1 MIRFIDNV
9 GDYFSTTYFDED
21 FPAKVLDKTGYA
33 RDQMGEF
40 NKRISP
46 LSAAYFK
53 FKQLIIEGGLRTK
66 DKIKETHDF
75 HTVILKQLGYADAE
89 NSYDR
94 LFHFTEQEALP
105 IRHIFYR
112 GDQVQLMVM
121 EMQPMIREGDKDPD
135 SLFEQ
140 CYNIE
145 NEEVQSEAQRYHRKQ
160 WQDVFTVPEGVKI
173 SPSKINEAV
182 SALFLLKH
190 DRPKYILLLAGNII
204 FLLEQDKWDRGSYL
218 KFDLEELFTEH
229 QASPSRN
236 IYALL
241 YFLLSKESLAHQSN
255 MVLHDQLDEDSHKS
269 AYEVTKDLK
278 EGIIHAVEALAN
290 EALYYKKQVSGEDFD
305 ETDDRFEQEMKDDC
319 LTLIYRLLFIFY
331 AESRNELDILP
342 TNDPAY
348 LKGYS
353 LEMLRD
359 LEQVPMYSDSSRNGY
374 FFHDSL
380 FSLFHLL
387 GSGYRENENGNNKSF
402 RVRSIDSPHFDDNR
416 LLHIQSVKFRN
427 FVWQEIIR
435 RLSLSK
441 EQKGRTRGR
450 ISYANL
456 GINQLGSVYESLL
469 AYRGFYAEQDYIEVH
484 KAGKPE
490 EGTYLVPR
498 SRRDDFSDDEVL
510 RDQQG
515 EVLILKKGS
524 FVYRLSG
531 RDRQKSASYYTPE
544 VLTRCTV
551 KYTLKPILERLDN
564 KEIEALE
571 LLNLKLLEP
580 AMGAAA
586 FHNEMINQLAEAYL
600 TYRQDELNQRI
611 APNKYREELQKV
623 KAYIATH
630 NVYGVDINPT
640 AIELGKLSLW
650 LNVIHKDMETPFFS
664 NRLGV
669 GNAVVGAWLKAY
681 PASAILVDLDSSGA
695 PLKRQPTKEWWETAP
710 IKLEIGKKGILR
722 KETEIYHFL
731 LPDKNM
737 LASAGI
743 GLLKSEYPA
752 ENNKIREWKRDW
764 IKPILPSEL
773 KMLQRI
779 SATIDGLLKEYY
791 QFQSHIN
798 RQTHTRLQVFGV
810 PVKDVQTEL
819 KTYHEKEELADYRN
833 RHNAPY
839 FKLKIVMD
847 YWCALWFWDMRQA
860 GELPTRQQYWQDIAG
875 ILDLDLAKAA
885 AEVRL
890 SRKTND
896 ISTDKGIQLNMF
908 APVAVQLSLKPE
920 PEVQTAGS
928 LPETQAEVITET
940 DTPPEPKVLQASEV
954 DNSNFISEA
963 FVRYSAHRDF
973 FDKND
978 RIPIVQE
985 LALKYRFFH
994 FQLEFLDVFWE
1005 RGGFDLIAGNPPWV
1019 NIEFDNE
1026 GFIAESDPLLCIRG
1040 ASSPEIDGAISK
1052 LIIDDSHFKE
1062 IISDELIWVEA
1073 ARTFI
1078 SAYQNYILLFGQ
1090 KPNLYKSIIENALQ
1104 LLNSTGY
1111 SGIIHPQAIF
1121 DDPFGDKFRNEL
1133 YFRLRYHFQFQN
1145 EFKLFAE
1152 IGNRN
1157 IFSVNIYK
1165 GFSSIID
1172 FDAIFSLFH
1181 PSTIDGCFIKT
1192 LDDNLS
1198 GIKIRVSEGVYEWNI
1213 TPSYNRVIHFN
1224 EQVLKNLSRLFET
1237 QGEIGKVPLPSL
1249 FNMELLNVLL
1259 KISEFKGRVKDK
1271 KTIIP
1276 ECWNETRAVQSC
1288 IIRRET
1294 KFPNYDNYECIYSG
1308 AFFYVNNP
1316 IFQTPKEICDTHRAY
1331 EVIDLLAIDVDFFG
1345 RTNYIPV
1352 EEIDVFKKRIAGFD
1366 PQIPWIELYKVVF
1379 SKMMGPSGERT
1390 LQPAIIAPK
1399 VSHTNGVASVTFEKN
1414 IDIIEFTGITSS
1426 LIVDFYLKLMRKTN
1440 LYDNT
1445 IQELPIGIDNK
1456 YLNKLT
1462 LRVLLLNCL
1471 NNKFSSI
1478 WNEYY
1483 IDLWKEEYWSKV
1495 DQRIKSLQQLSRDW
1509 EWNTPLRNYYERRHC
1524 LIEID
1529 VIVSMGLGLKLTD
1542 LISAYLVQF
1551 PVLQQN
1557 EDDTWYDR
1565 KGNIVFTC
1573 SKGLVGVGVDRP
1585 VWEQIRNLTSGQTYE
1600 HTITKS
1606 ELYHGKKITYHA
1618 PFDKC
1623 DRVEDYK
1630 VAWAHFE
1637 KVFNT

>member
-255 MVLHDQLDEDSHKS
+255 MVLLDQLDEDSHKS

-681 PASAILVDLDSSGA
+681 PANAILVDLDSSGA

-710 IKLEIGKKGILR
+710 VKLEIGKKGILR

-752 ENNKIREWKRDW
+752 ENTKIREWKRDW

-798 RQTHTRLQVFGV
+798 RQTQTRLQVFGV

-839 FKLKIVMD
+839 FKLKMVMD

-890 SRKTND
+890 FRKTND

-920 PEVQTAGS
+920 REIQTAGS
-928 LPETQAEVITET
+928 LPETQAEVIIEK
-940 DTPPEPKVLQASEV
+940 DTPPEPEAIQASDA
-954 DNSNFISEA
+954 DNTNFINEV

-973 FDKND
+973 FDKNK

-994 FQLEFLDVFWE
+994 HQLEFLDVFWE
-1005 RGGFDLIAGNPPWV
+1005 RGGFDLIAGNPPWISV
-1019 NIEFDNE
+1019 NFKDENCLVDNNPCL
-1026 GFIAESDPLLCIRG
+1026 IIRG
-1040 ASSPEIDGAISK
+1040 AYTNDIQLETQK
-1052 LIIDDSHFKE
+1052 LINQNTEFKLNYINE
-1062 IISDELIWVEA
+1062 SQFQELTKIFIG
-1073 ARTFI
+1073 AR
-1078 SAYQNYILLFGQ
+1078 QNYYSLTGQ
-1090 KPNLYKSIIENALQ
+1090 RNNLYKCIVV
-1104 LLNSTGY
+1104 NSFDLI
-1111 SGIIHPQAIF
+1111 SKKGIIGLVHPDVIF
-1121 DDPFGDKFRNEL
+1121 EDAEATEIRKQIYQNLIYHFRFRNEL
-1133 YFRLRYHFQFQN
+1133 
-1145 EFKLFAE
+1145 KLFAE
-1152 IGNRN
+1152 VGNYQS
-1157 IFSVNIYK
+1157 FSLNIYRLNDK
-1165 GFSSIID
+1165 INFK
-1172 FDAIFSLFH
+1172 AIFNLFH
-1181 PSTIDGCFIKT
+1181 PTTIDGSLIHNGAG
-1192 LDDNLS
+1192 LID
-1198 GIKIRVSEGVYEWNI
+1198 GIKIQKNDGFVWNLEPHKHRI
-1213 TPSYNRVIHFN
+1213 INISDTD
-1224 EQVLKNLSRLFET
+1224 LKLFAK
-1237 QGEIGKVPLPSL
+1237 ISNILDYKSCPLPSIHSTEIMNT
-1249 FNMELLNVLL
+1249 FERIYEN
-1259 KISEFKGRVKDK
+1259 KSVKTQWFFTDG
-1271 KTIIP
+1271 
-1276 ECWNETRAVQSC
+1276 WNETTAVTQEK
-1288 IIRRET
+1288 IKRLTR
-1294 KFPNYDNYECIYSG
+1294 FPNIENNELIISG
-1308 AFFYVNNP
+1308 PHFFTANP
-1316 IFQTPKEICDTHRAY
+1316 YYQTPKSICNTHRAY
-1331 EVIDLLAIDVDFFG
+1331 DAIDPHFIVEDFIP
-1345 RTNYIPV
+1345 RTNYIPASNFS
-1352 EEIDVFKKRIAGFD
+1352 DFD
-1366 PQIPWIELYKVVF
+1366 ITIENKHFSWLDRNKLLF
-1379 SKMMGPSGERT
+1379 SKMINLTNARSLQSAIFPSKT
-1390 LQPAIIAPK
+1390 SHINSV
-1399 VSHTNGVASVTFEKN
+1399 VSISFHKDKDLLIFSGF
-1414 IDIIEFTGITSS
+1414 TSS
-1426 LIVDFYLKLMRKTN
+1426 IIYDFILRNRGLSN
-1440 LYDNT
+1440 LYEDILRSFPFPEKIVLEDEFIGRILRLNCVSSIYKKLWSDNFA
-1445 IQELPIGIDNK
+1445 EGIKSNSWSK
-1456 YLNKLT
+1456 EHKSLMPWNKLSKDFH
-1462 LRVLLLNCL
+1462 V
-1471 NNKFSSI
+1471 NNLVHSF
-1478 WNEYY
+1478 
-1483 IDLWKEEYWSKV
+1483 
-1495 DQRIKSLQQLSRDW
+1495 
-1509 EWNTPLRNYYERRHC
+1509 YERR
-1524 LIEID
+1524 LLTVELD
-1529 VIVSMGLGLKLTD
+1529 VITAQMFHLD
-1542 LISAYLVQF
+1542 LNELIQIYLVQF
-1551 PVLQQN
+1551 GVDQQN
-1557 EDDTWYDR
+1557 EFETYFDAF
-1565 KGNIVFTC
+1565 GNIVFTNNK
-1573 SKGLVGVGVDRP
+1573 SYSAIGVERSI
-1585 VWEQIRNLTSGQTYE
+1585 WEQIRNLSTGQTYE

-1606 ELYHGKKITYHA
+1606 ELYYGKKITYYA
-1618 PFDKC
+1618 PFDRC

-1637 KVFNT
+1637 KVFNS